1 MDEARIIE
9 YFKNK
14 SILITGSTGFLGK
27 ILVEKILRV
36 QPDVRKIY
44 LPVRAVDAATAKQR
58 MQTEVIGKEL
68 FGLLK
73 EQHGK
78 GFQSFIDEK
87 VVPLA
92 ADMMHQNLGLE
103 ESTLQ
108 ELAKDLNIIV
118 NGAATTNFYERYDVA
133 LDVNVMGVKYLCQL
147 AKKCANLEV
156 FLHVSTAY
164 VCGERSGVVQERALR
179 EGETLREGT
188 YLDIE
193 TELRL
198 VGEQRQQLEDAGDAK
213 AERKAMKDLGLARA
227 RHFGWPNTYVFTKAM
242 GEMMLQE
249 QLVAGAGRR
258 HGIPVVIARPSI
270 ITSVHRDPLPGWIE
284 GTRTIDAI
292 IIGYAKQSLS
302 CFLADL
308 DLIMDVVPGDL
319 VVNAMMAAMVAHS
332 RGSSSEMAV
341 YHVTSSM
348 RHPAA
353 YAVLYRTGWRYFLEN
368 PRVGKDGVA
377 VRTRPV
383 YFFRTIASFR
393 AFMAVAYAL
402 PLQLLRL
409 LSLLCFGLLFARR
422 YADLSRKYSF
432 VMQLVDLYG
441 PFALFKACFDDLNME
456 KLRLSMATPPSSAAA
471 ALFNLDPKNID
482 WDDYF
487 YRIHIPG
494 VMKYVLN
501 K

>member
-1 MDEARIIE
+1 MVGTMDEGRIIE

-36 QPDVRKIY
+36 QPDVKKIY
-44 LPVRAVDAATAKQR
+44 LPVRAVDAATANR
-58 MQTEVIGKEL
+58 RLQTEVIGKKL

-78 GFQSFIDEK
+78 GFQTFIDDK
-87 VVPLA
+87 LVPLA
-92 ADMMHQNLGLE
+92 ADMMHHNLGLGD
-103 ESTLQ
+103 STLRDLTQ
-108 ELAKDLNIIV
+108 QLNIIV

-147 AKKCANLEV
+147 AKKCSNLEV

-164 VCGERSGVVQERALR
+164 VCGERQGVVQERPFR

-193 TELRL
+193 AEMRL
-198 VGEQRQQLEDAGDAK
+198 VGEQRRQLEDGK
-213 AERKAMKDLGLARA
+213 AERKAMKELGLARA

-242 GEMMLQE
+242 GEMMLQKHMR
-249 QLVAGAGRR
+249 GGGG

-270 ITSVHRDPLPGWIE
+270 ITSVHKDPLPGWIE

-292 IIGYAKQSLS
+292 LIGYAKQSLS

-308 DLIMDVVPGDL
+308 DLIMDVVPGDM
-319 VVNAMMAAMVAHS
+319 VVNAMMAAM
-332 RGSSSEMAV
+332 SSAASETPVTV
-341 YHVTSSM
+341 YHVTSSV
-348 RHPAA
+348 RNPAA
-353 YAVLYRTGWRYFLEN
+353 YAVLYRTGIRYFMEN
-368 PRVGKDGVA
+368 PRMGKDGRV
-377 VRTRPV
+377 VRTRPIH
-383 YFFRTIASFR
+383 FFRSIASFR

-422 YADLSRKYSF
+422 YAELSRKYAF
-432 VMQLVDLYG
+432 VMHLADLYG
-441 PFALFKACFDDLNME
+441 PFSLFKACFDDLSMD
-456 KLRLSMATPPSSAAA
+456 KLRSSMAAPPTI
-471 ALFNLDPKNID
+471 FNLDPKTID

>member
-1 MDEARIIE
+1 MVGTMDEARIIE

-308 DLIMDVVPGDL
+308 DLIMDVVSI
-319 VVNAMMAAMVAHS
+319 HS
-332 RGSSSEMAV
+332 FNSSFNISDD
-341 YHVTSSM
+341 
-348 RHPAA
+348 R
-353 YAVLYRTGWRYFLEN
+353 
-368 PRVGKDGVA
+368 
-377 VRTRPV
+377 
-383 YFFRTIASFR
+383 
-393 AFMAVAYAL
+393 
-402 PLQLLRL
+402 
-409 LSLLCFGLLFARR
+409 SLTL
-422 YADLSRKYSF
+422 
-432 VMQLVDLYG
+432 
-441 PFALFKACFDDLNME
+441 
-456 KLRLSMATPPSSAAA
+456 
-471 ALFNLDPKNID
+471 
-482 WDDYF
+482 
-487 YRIHIPG
+487 IHIAG
-494 VMKYVLN
+494 AW
-501 K
+501 